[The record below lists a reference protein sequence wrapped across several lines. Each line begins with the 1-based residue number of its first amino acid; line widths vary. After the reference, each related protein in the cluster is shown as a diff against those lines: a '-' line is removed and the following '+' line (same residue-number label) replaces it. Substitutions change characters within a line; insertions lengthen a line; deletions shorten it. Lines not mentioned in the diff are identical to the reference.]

1 VQVVVAEDGGLWSW
15 GDGGR
20 GALGLGGEERKLI
33 PARVTLPAGERVVIA
48 ACGESHGACCTEQ
61 GLVYCW
67 GDNVY
72 GQGGHG
78 DTDIRLVPT
87 LIQSFPRHTTILMV
101 STGRFHTAAVSA
113 QGDLYIWGRGDH
125 GRLGLGAGA
134 TKECRLVPTLVDG
147 FGQTRVQMVRRFH
160 LISLPIILCGS

>member
-1 VQVVVAEDGGLWSW
+1 M
-15 GDGGR
+15 
-20 GALGLGGEERKLI
+20 
-33 PARVTLPAGERVVIA
+33 
-48 ACGESHGACCTEQ
+48 
-61 GLVYCW
+61 YCW

-87 LIQSFPRHTTILMV
+87 LIQSFPHYTTILMV

-113 QGDLYIWGRGDH
+113 QGNLYVWGRRDH

-134 TKECRLVPTLVDG
+134 TQACRLVPTLVDG
-147 FGQTRVQMVRRFH
+147 FGQTRVQMVRRFY